1 MSAPLPERRRLS
13 GDRVLALLVVM
24 LSLPTIAW
32 LVATDESVPP
42 PAAEPVAAV
51 GDHGSVHGSM
61 HDDAMHESMHDDA
74 MHESMHDDAP
84 EPGDAAGGT
93 TAAPADA
100 DATIVRMN
108 EFSFDMPLTYK
119 AGTITF
125 EVINEGVAPH
135 EFALGAV
142 GDHHSHIG
150 QTEWMDGGTTT
161 LLTVDLEPGSY
172 EVGCHVPGHYE
183 AGMKATITV
192 TG

>member
-1 MSAPLPERRRLS
+1 
-13 GDRVLALLVVM
+13 M

-51 GDHGSVHGSM
+51 GDHGSMHATMHDDTMHASM
-61 HDDAMHESMHDDA
+61 HDDTMHASMHDDT
-74 MHESMHDDAP
+74 MHASMHDDTMHASMHDDAP
-84 EPGDAAGGT
+84 APDDAAAGT
-93 TAAPADA
+93 RAAPADA
-100 DATIVRMN
+100 DTTVVRMD
-108 EFSFDMPLTYK
+108 EFSFDMPLTFT

-142 GDHHSHIG
+142 GDHHSHIA
-150 QTEWMDGGTTT
+150 QTEWMDGGTTA

-172 EVGCHVPGHYE
+172 EVGCHVPRHYE

>member
-51 GDHGSVHGSM
+51 GDHGSMHATM
-61 HDDAMHESMHDDA
+61 HDDTMHA
-74 MHESMHDDAP
+74 SMHDDAP
-84 EPGDAAGGT
+84 APDDAAAGT
-93 TAAPADA
+93 RAAPADA
-100 DATIVRMN
+100 DTTVVRMD
-108 EFSFDMPLTYK
+108 EFSFDMPLTFT

-142 GDHHSHIG
+142 GDHHSHIA
-150 QTEWMDGGTTT
+150 QTEWMDGGTTA

-172 EVGCHVPGHYE
+172 EVGCHVPRHYE